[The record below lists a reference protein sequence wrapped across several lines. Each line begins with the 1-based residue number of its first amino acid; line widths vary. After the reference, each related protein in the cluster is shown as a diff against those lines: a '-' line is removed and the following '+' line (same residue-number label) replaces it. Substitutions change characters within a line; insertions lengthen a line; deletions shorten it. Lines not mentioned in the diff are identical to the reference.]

1 MLSKEKAKFK
11 STLDN
16 IKSQI
21 DKDKT
26 LNKKLIH
33 TRGIFINS
41 TINLIIFLIV
51 MGLVNSSKF
60 IADFKKSWF
69 MVSQILVMTIRKKI
83 KIKPSFILAL
93 LAFLC
98 C

>member
-1 MLSKEKAKFK
+1 M
-11 STLDN
+11 DN
-16 IKSQI
+16 TKSQI
-21 DKDKT
+21 HKDKT

-33 TRGIFINS
+33 TRGILINS
-41 TINLIIFLIV
+41 IMNFIIFIILI
-51 MGLVNSSKF
+51 GLANSSEF

-69 MVSQILVMTIRKKI
+69 MVSQILVRAIRKKI
-83 KIKPSFILAL
+83 KVRPSFILNY